1 MSVLA
6 ISPKSPFDFH
16 KKVQFLNEFIQKQE
30 LITLIE
36 INKRIYNI
44 LQDYKKDFKLDS
56 TLFITKEEKELFKAI
71 KEISKKLEKE
81 KDYEKNMKALLE
93 IKDTVYE
100 FFDNVMINDKDLR
113 IRENRMALIKE
124 LRSLFLYIG
133 DISYLSQFK

>member
-1 MSVLA
+1 M
-6 ISPKSPFDFH
+6 
-16 KKVQFLNEFIQKQE
+16 QFLNEFIQKQE

-133 DISYLSQFK
+133 DISYLSQFSFKQ